1 MKTFVKLLVSL
12 SFALW
17 LGAIAIFSIQNIQ
30 PVSLK
35 FITFESISIP
45 VGVLL
50 AFCVGV
56 GTILGSLMPL
66 LWQRRRRQ
74 Y

>member
-1 MKTFVKLLVSL
+1 MKTVVKLLISL

-50 AFCVGV
+50 ALCVGA

-66 LWQRRRRQ
+66 LWQRRRRR